1 MVSNVNYFVL
11 LIHTLS
17 IDNRAVELHTKMRKN
32 LTMARERV
40 NVFTYVCGLLISIIF
55 LSLF

>member
-1 MVSNVNYFVL
+1 MVSNVNHFVL
-11 LIHTLS
+11 LIYTLS

-40 NVFTYVCGLLISIIF
+40 NVLRMFVVY
-55 LSLF
+55 LFQ